1 MENAEYDSSRP
12 LAEQVAQKIKDYI
25 LEEKLKAGDKLP
37 TETALAKEMGVARCT
52 VREAIKRLESQNI
65 LTVRHGA
72 GSFVTDQP
80 GLADDP
86 LGLDF
91 IEDKERLA
99 FDLLEVRNIIE
110 PAIAALAAHH
120 ATPEQIA
127 EMEQLYDQMEYHI
140 LHGQDY
146 LEEDMKF
153 HRAIAQA
160 SGNLVAPQLT
170 PIITAS
176 VEVFTEGTHRTRIY
190 TSKDEKTA
198 RKAFLGQGILLFG
211 WSFVTA
217 IIGMSCFTIATMNG
231 DTLASGDYAFAYMAT
246 NALPPVVGMLFMI
259 CGLSATMSSGDS
271 DAISGVT
278 ILLTDVYPSIT
289 GKTIK
294 EEDYAKFSR
303 VALICTLG
311 AAFFITLFVNDVI
324 GYISTIVGAFLPG
337 VAVAMLLG
345 RFWKR
350 VNWQGGLACIG
361 SGTLLGVLI
370 LVLPSFK
377 NWINATMGGPAVPA
391 TIVSLV
397 FGIVVS
403 LMFSADTTPED
414 VRLKHVMNDR
424 RGTVVEKVA
433 AAEAAADAEEDL

>member
-37 TETALAKEMGVARCT
+37 TETALAKEMGVARST

-127 EMEQLYDQMEYHI
+127 EMEYHI

-176 VEVFTEGTHRTRIY
+176 VEVFTEGTHRTLLQE
-190 TSKDEKTA
+190 TLDTH
-198 RKAFLGQGILLFG
+198 KAVLE
-211 WSFVTA
+211 A
-217 IIGMSCFTIATMNG
+217 IK
-231 DTLASGDYAFAYMAT
+231 
-246 NALPPVVGMLFMI
+246 
-259 CGLSATMSSGDS
+259 SGDS
-271 DAISGVT
+271 TWARDAMTLHISYNRDLYRKMRRQRSGEPP
-278 ILLTDVYPSIT
+278 LTPKVP
-289 GKTIK
+289 KWVLALK
-294 EEDYAKFSR
+294 E
-303 VALICTLG
+303 LG
-311 AAFFITLFVNDVI
+311 
-324 GYISTIVGAFLPG
+324 SP
-337 VAVAMLLG
+337 
-345 RFWKR
+345 
-350 VNWQGGLACIG
+350 Q
-361 SGTLLGVLI
+361 
-370 LVLPSFK
+370 
-377 NWINATMGGPAVPA
+377 
-391 TIVSLV
+391 
-397 FGIVVS
+397 
-403 LMFSADTTPED
+403 
-414 VRLKHVMNDR
+414 
-424 RGTVVEKVA
+424 
-433 AAEAAADAEEDL
+433 EEET